1 MKTTGFARRRTVA
14 LWGFSLVQP
23 ARGRRVGLGQAIL
36 LMANVEELLP
46 LEVGNLPPN
55 RKTGTVI
62 GPGFCLA
69 DILEREAGY
78 LSVCAATTVGSAAF
92 SCCAVDV
99 SSAWHPLPSQTTA
112 VEPSAAVV
120 CVA

>member
-1 MKTTGFARRRTVA
+1 MRQYGGLR
-14 LWGFSLVQP
+14 FSTFRAFSGAWP
-23 ARGRRVGLGQAIL
+23 KIGVGWDVL
-36 LMANVEELLP
+36 LMADAQELFALD
-46 LEVGNLPPN
+46 VGSHPPHM
-55 RKTGTVI
+55 KTGALMC
-62 GPGFCLA
+62 PGFCLV

-78 LSVCAATTVGSAAF
+78 LSVCAATTVGSAVV

-112 VEPSAAVV
+112 VELSAAVV